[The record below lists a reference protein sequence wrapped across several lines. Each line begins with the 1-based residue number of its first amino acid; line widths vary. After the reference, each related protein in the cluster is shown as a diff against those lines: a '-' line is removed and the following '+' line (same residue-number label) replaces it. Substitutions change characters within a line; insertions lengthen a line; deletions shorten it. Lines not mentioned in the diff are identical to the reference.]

1 MDKTIFKNI
10 KATKLEIQEIQRELQ
25 NLPMTKDS
33 VHGSMPEFPY
43 IQHTVV
49 IRGMD
54 MQQGDKLRRRLG
66 NKLVELQRQLAG
78 VEDALDQVTD
88 SELRLILRLKLVNGL
103 KDWEIAAELGYSRSA
118 ITTKLNNFYREQL

>member
-25 NLPMTKDS
+25 NLPVTKDS

-49 IRGMD
+49 IRGID
-54 MQQGDKLRRRLG
+54 MQQGDKLRRKLG
-66 NKLVELQRQLAG
+66 NKLVELQRQLAA
-78 VEDALDQVTD
+78 VEDALDGVAD
-88 SELRLILRLKLVNGL
+88 PELRLILRLKLVNGL
-103 KDWEIAAELGYSRSA
+103 KDWEIAQQTGYDRST
-118 ITTKLNNFYREQL
+118 ISGKLRKFYA